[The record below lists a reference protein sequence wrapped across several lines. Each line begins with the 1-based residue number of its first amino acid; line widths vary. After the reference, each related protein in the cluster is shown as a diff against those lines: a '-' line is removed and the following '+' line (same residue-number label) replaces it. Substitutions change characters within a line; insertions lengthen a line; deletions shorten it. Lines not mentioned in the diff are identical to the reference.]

1 MKKKMRLKRNLL
13 IKLTKKDTILIV
25 AFLVLLIVSL
35 IFKYINTKIVPPLEV
50 YAENEVKKISS
61 LIISDAV
68 ESISFSEEETMSF
81 FNTLT
86 NKSDEV
92 ISVDFN
98 TVKINKS
105 LVKLNKAV
113 YKDLKLF
120 ENGKYKL
127 EDTEIETEDL
137 IYKIPL
143 GYITGNYTLS
153 NIGPKVPLKAK
164 VIGSVVSNIKTEVSS
179 YGINNSLLKVYIDV
193 TVNMRFMLPLISK
206 DVLVNNSIPL
216 VVKIIQ
222 GKIPNVYGG
231 SYAVTSPITSSN

>member
-35 IFKYINTKIVPPLEV
+35 IFKYINTTIVPPLEV

-98 TVKINKS
+98 TAKINKS

-120 ENGKYKL
+120 ENGRYKL

>member
-98 TVKINKS
+98 TAKINKS

-120 ENGKYKL
+120 ENGRYKL
-127 EDTEIETEDL
+127 EDTEIETENL

-179 YGINNSLLKVYIDV
+179 YGINNTLLKVYIDV

>member
-25 AFLVLLIVSL
+25 VFLVLLIVSL

-98 TVKINKS
+98 TAKINKS

-120 ENGKYKL
+120 ENGRYKI

>member
-1 MKKKMRLKRNLL
+1 MKKKMRLKRNVL

-98 TVKINKS
+98 TAKINKS

-113 YKDLKLF
+113 YKDLKSF
-120 ENGKYKL
+120 ENGRYKL

>member
-86 NKSDEV
+86 NKNDEV

-98 TVKINKS
+98 TAKINKS

-113 YKDLKLF
+113 YKDLKSF
-120 ENGKYKL
+120 ENGRYKL

-231 SYAVTSPITSSN
+231 SYAVTSSITSSN

>member
-61 LIISDAV
+61 LIISEAV
-68 ESISFSEEETMSF
+68 ESISFSEEEAMSF

-98 TVKINKS
+98 TAKINKS

-113 YKDLKLF
+113 YKDLKSF
-120 ENGKYKL
+120 ENGRYKL

>member
-98 TVKINKS
+98 TAKINKS

-143 GYITGNYTLS
+143 GYITENYTLS

>member
-68 ESISFSEEETMSF
+68 ESISFSEEEAMSF

-98 TVKINKS
+98 TAKINKS

-120 ENGKYKL
+120 ENGKYKI

>member
-35 IFKYINTKIVPPLEV
+35 IFKYINTKIVLPLET

-86 NKSDEV
+86 NKNDEV

-98 TVKINKS
+98 TAKINKS

-113 YKDLKLF
+113 YKDLKSF
-120 ENGKYKL
+120 ENGRYKL

>member
-61 LIISDAV
+61 LIISEAV

-98 TVKINKS
+98 TAKINKS

-120 ENGKYKL
+120 ENGRYKL

>member
-35 IFKYINTKIVPPLEV
+35 IFKYINTKIVLPLET

-86 NKSDEV
+86 NKNDEV

-98 TVKINKS
+98 TAKINKS

-113 YKDLKLF
+113 YKDLKIF
-120 ENGKYKL
+120 ENGRYKL

>member
-35 IFKYINTKIVPPLEV
+35 IFKYINMKIVPPLEV

-86 NKSDEV
+86 NKNDEV

-98 TVKINKS
+98 TAKINKS

-120 ENGKYKL
+120 ENGRYKL

-231 SYAVTSPITSSN
+231 SYAVTSSITSSN

>member
-86 NKSDEV
+86 NKNDEV

-98 TVKINKS
+98 TAKINKS

-120 ENGKYKL
+120 ENGRYKL

-231 SYAVTSPITSSN
+231 SYAVTSPLPSSN

>member
-98 TVKINKS
+98 TARINKS

-113 YKDLKLF
+113 YKDLKSF
-120 ENGKYKL
+120 ENGRYKL

>member
-86 NKSDEV
+86 NKNDEV

-98 TVKINKS
+98 TAKINKS

-113 YKDLKLF
+113 YKDLKSF
-120 ENGKYKL
+120 ENGRYEL

>member
-81 FNTLT
+81 FDTLT

-98 TVKINKS
+98 TAKINKS

-120 ENGKYKL
+120 ENGRYKL

>member
-206 DVLVNNSIPL
+206 DVLVNNSIAL

>member
-86 NKSDEV
+86 NKNDEV

-98 TVKINKS
+98 TAKINKR

-120 ENGKYKL
+120 ENGRYKL

-164 VIGSVVSNIKTEVSS
+164 LIGSVVSNIKTEVSS

>member
-61 LIISDAV
+61 LIISEAV

-86 NKSDEV
+86 NKNDEV

-98 TVKINKS
+98 TAKINKS

-113 YKDLKLF
+113 YKDLKSF
-120 ENGKYKL
+120 ENGRYKL

>member
-35 IFKYINTKIVPPLEV
+35 IFKYINTKIVPPLEL

-98 TVKINKS
+98 TAKINKS

-113 YKDLKLF
+113 YKDLKSF
-120 ENGKYKL
+120 ENGRYKL

>member
-98 TVKINKS
+98 TAKINKS

-231 SYAVTSPITSSN
+231 SYAVTSPIISSN

>member
-98 TVKINKS
+98 TAKINKS

-120 ENGKYKL
+120 ENGKYKI

-206 DVLVNNSIPL
+206 DVLVNNSIPI

>member
-35 IFKYINTKIVPPLEV
+35 IFKYINTKIVPPLEL

-98 TVKINKS
+98 TAKINKS

-113 YKDLKLF
+113 YKDLKSF
-120 ENGKYKL
+120 ENGRYKL

-164 VIGSVVSNIKTEVSS
+164 VIGSVVSNIKTEVLS

>member
-25 AFLVLLIVSL
+25 GFLVLLIVSL

-98 TVKINKS
+98 TAKINKS

-120 ENGKYKL
+120 ENGRYKI

>member
-25 AFLVLLIVSL
+25 AFLVLLIDSL

-98 TVKINKS
+98 TAKINKS

-120 ENGKYKL
+120 ENGRYKL

>member
-35 IFKYINTKIVPPLEV
+35 IFKYINAKIVPPLEV

-98 TVKINKS
+98 TAKINKS

>member
-86 NKSDEV
+86 NKNDEV

-98 TVKINKS
+98 TAKINKS

-120 ENGKYKL
+120 ENGRYKL

-143 GYITGNYTLS
+143 GYITENYTLS

>member
-13 IKLTKKDTILIV
+13 IKLTKKDTISIV

-98 TVKINKS
+98 TAKINKS

-120 ENGKYKL
+120 ENGRYKL

-164 VIGSVVSNIKTEVSS
+164 LIGSVVSNIKTEVSS

>member
-98 TVKINKS
+98 TAKINKS

-120 ENGKYKL
+120 ENGRYKL

-164 VIGSVVSNIKTEVSS
+164 LIGSVVSNIKTEVSS

-231 SYAVTSPITSSN
+231 SYAVTSPIISSN

>member
-92 ISVDFN
+92 ISVEFN
-98 TVKINKS
+98 TAKINKS

-120 ENGKYKL
+120 ENGRYKL
-127 EDTEIETEDL
+127 EDTEIETENL

>member
-98 TVKINKS
+98 TAKINKS

-120 ENGKYKL
+120 ENGRYKL

-193 TVNMRFMLPLISK
+193 TVNMRFMLPLILK

>member
-98 TVKINKS
+98 TAKINKS

-113 YKDLKLF
+113 YKDLKSF
-120 ENGKYKL
+120 ENGRYKL
-127 EDTEIETEDL
+127 EDTEIETENL

>member
-81 FNTLT
+81 FDTLT

-98 TVKINKS
+98 TAKINKS

-120 ENGKYKL
+120 ENGRYKL

-206 DVLVNNSIPL
+206 DVLVNNSITL

>member
-1 MKKKMRLKRNLL
+1 MKKKMRLKRNVL

-25 AFLVLLIVSL
+25 VLLVLLIVSL

-98 TVKINKS
+98 TAKINKS

-120 ENGKYKL
+120 ENGIYKL

-137 IYKIPL
+137 IDKIPL

>member
-35 IFKYINTKIVPPLEV
+35 IFKYINTKIVPLLEV

-61 LIISDAV
+61 LIISEAV
-68 ESISFSEEETMSF
+68 ESISFSEEEAMSF

-98 TVKINKS
+98 TAKINKS

-113 YKDLKLF
+113 YKDLKSF
-120 ENGKYKL
+120 ENGRYKL

>member
-86 NKSDEV
+86 NKNDEV

-98 TVKINKS
+98 TAKINKS

-113 YKDLKLF
+113 YKDLKSF
-120 ENGKYKL
+120 ENGRYKL

-164 VIGSVVSNIKTEVSS
+164 VIGSIVSNIKTEVSS

>member
-86 NKSDEV
+86 NKNDEV

-98 TVKINKS
+98 TAKINKS

-113 YKDLKLF
+113 YKDLKSF
-120 ENGKYKL
+120 ENGRYKL

>member
-98 TVKINKS
+98 TAKINKS

-120 ENGKYKL
+120 ENGRYKL

-206 DVLVNNSIPL
+206 DVLVNNSMPL

>member
-35 IFKYINTKIVPPLEV
+35 IFKYINTKIVPLLEV

-86 NKSDEV
+86 NKNDEV

-98 TVKINKS
+98 TAKINKS

-120 ENGKYKL
+120 ENGRYKL

-164 VIGSVVSNIKTEVSS
+164 LIGSVVSNIKTEVSS

>member
-25 AFLVLLIVSL
+25 AFLVLLIISL
-35 IFKYINTKIVPPLEV
+35 IFKYTNTKIVPPLEV

-86 NKSDEV
+86 NKNDEV

-98 TVKINKS
+98 TAKINKS

-120 ENGKYKL
+120 ENGRYKL

-164 VIGSVVSNIKTEVSS
+164 LIGSVVSNIKTEVSS